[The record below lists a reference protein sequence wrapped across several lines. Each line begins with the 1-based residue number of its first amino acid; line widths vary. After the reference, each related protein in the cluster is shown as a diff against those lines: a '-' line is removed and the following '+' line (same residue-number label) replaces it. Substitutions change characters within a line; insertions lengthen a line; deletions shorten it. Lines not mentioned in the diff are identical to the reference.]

1 MATQQRAAR
10 EAAAQ
15 SRGMRNML
23 LLVVLTLVE
32 YLAAVEVQ
40 SSTLLVLV
48 DDTSEGKA
56 DTGAFLDRRIEGVM
70 RFEKAKARLF
80 RPQEDSFSMMRL
92 LGRLRYPAR

>member
-48 DDTSEGKA
+48 MTPIALLKGWVIVMAFMHFARVWRGEGEHA
-56 DTGAFLDRRIEGVM
+56 
-70 RFEKAKARLF
+70 
-80 RPQEDSFSMMRL
+80 
-92 LGRLRYPAR
+92 

>member
-48 DDTSEGKA
+48 LVMTPIALLKGWVIVMAFMHFARVWRGEGEHA
-56 DTGAFLDRRIEGVM
+56 
-70 RFEKAKARLF
+70 
-80 RPQEDSFSMMRL
+80 
-92 LGRLRYPAR
+92 

>member
-23 LLVVLTLVE
+23 LRVVLTLVE

-48 DDTSEGKA
+48 MTPIALLKGWVIVMAFMHFARVWRGEGEHA
-56 DTGAFLDRRIEGVM
+56 
-70 RFEKAKARLF
+70 
-80 RPQEDSFSMMRL
+80 
-92 LGRLRYPAR
+92 